1 MQGGI
6 AKQSIKAGIALS
18 LCMGKPLCRALP
30 DKILIWLP
38 VAWAV
43 LFSVSTPAVH
53 RLCYRAQYVSR
64 RRFGSLGSV
73 NLFVCLADQCVKYS
87 PILQRQFSGLV
98 MPTEHFRIEQL
109 LLLMKRLR
117 DPETG
122 CPWDLKQDYDSIVP
136 YTIEEVYEVVDAIAR
151 KDWPGLQEE
160 LGDLLFQV
168 VFYCQLGE
176 EQGRFAWPDIVQG
189 IVSKLVRR
197 HPHVFPD
204 GTLHSSRPRGVKIT
218 EAEIKENW
226 QKIKAQEKAASGAQ
240 TGVKVTSA
248 VNDKDSHALPA
259 MARAQK
265 LQVLAAGLGFDFEGI
280 VPVIAKVKEEIT
292 ELELAI
298 ANNAESSEVAKEMG
312 DILFS
317 CVNLCRF
324 LELDAEVTMARSND
338 KFKRR
343 FCRME
348 ELATMQGLRLQDSS
362 SDQQELFWVQAKQE
376 EH

>member
-1 MQGGI
+1 M
-6 AKQSIKAGIALS
+6 
-18 LCMGKPLCRALP
+18 R
-30 DKILIWLP
+30 
-38 VAWAV
+38 
-43 LFSVSTPAVH
+43 
-53 RLCYRAQYVSR
+53 
-64 RRFGSLGSV
+64 
-73 NLFVCLADQCVKYS
+73 
-87 PILQRQFSGLV
+87 
-98 MPTEHFRIEQL
+98 
-109 LLLMKRLR
+109 RLR

-122 CPWDLKQDYDSIVP
+122 CPWDLKQDYNSLVP

-168 VFYCQLGE
+168 VFYGQLAH
-176 EQGRFAWPDIVQG
+176 EQARFEWSDIVQG

-204 GTLHSSRPRGVKIT
+204 GTLTSSRPQGVKIT

-226 QKIKAQEKAASGAQ
+226 EKIKAQEKAAA
-240 TGVKVTSA
+240 GVQTSA
-248 VNDKDSHALPA
+248 KTTSVLNNKVSPALPA
-259 MARAQK
+259 MLRAQK
-265 LQVLAAGLGFDFEGI
+265 LQTLVSGLGFDFEDV

-298 ANNAESSEVAKEMG
+298 ADNAERRQVAEEMG

-324 LELDAEVTMARSND
+324 LGLDAEVTMAQSND
-338 KFKRR
+338 KFERR

-348 ELATMQGLRLQDSS
+348 ELAKMQGSRLQDISL
-362 SDQQELFWVQAKQE
+362 DQQDQFWQQAKQE
-376 EH
+376 GF